1 MIQGL
6 GAGADDYI
14 SKSSEFEVLK
24 ARVRAQIRRKQF
36 EDENRRIR
44 EELLCKELE
53 AADARAARTLAETRA
68 ALVDELERKNREL
81 EAFSYSVSHDLRA
94 PLRTIDVLYP
104 RPRASCESALRRGI
118 IRALDSLFA
127 SETASFRL
135 DVGQSSRA
143 RPQCVNGP
151 LLSRDSWLITAIIRS
166 LLPVR

>member
-1 MIQGL
+1 MIPGSGSIMLTALDDREAMIQGL

-81 EAFSYSVSHDLRA
+81 EAFSYSV
-94 PLRTIDVLYP
+94 
-104 RPRASCESALRRGI
+104 
-118 IRALDSLFA
+118 
-127 SETASFRL
+127 
-135 DVGQSSRA
+135 
-143 RPQCVNGP
+143 
-151 LLSRDSWLITAIIRS
+151 
-166 LLPVR
+166 